1 MSAAGF
7 AMGRKRQVV
16 DSCASLS
23 TMDLDQSIWQS
34 TLQEIERAAKRHYP
48 RFYGRR
54 ASADELHD
62 ICYDILLRLISSG
75 NFLRLANGKLRGEAE
90 AKLRAFIHK
99 TTKNYLVD
107 RAGRARVFRSPPT

>member
-1 MSAAGF
+1 
-7 AMGRKRQVV
+7 
-16 DSCASLS
+16 
-23 TMDLDQSIWQS
+23 MDLDQSIWQS